1 MSHGNMTDSI
11 AVLDVRVQDR
21 RQQMPFFCAYHLG
34 IRVGRRMSER
44 RITARG
50 EPVYVDRYAG
60 HLMLCVIAVLFL
72 STLDAFLTLNILAN
86 GGKELNWFMA
96 VLIEDSTEKFVA
108 FKLALTS
115 LALILLMIHHEAHL
129 FKGIR
134 VRHINYSVL
143 AGYAILIGYELHLL
157 ALAMNGY

>member
-1 MSHGNMTDSI
+1 MTDSI
-11 AVLDVRVQDR
+11 AVLNIRGQER
-21 RQQMPFFCAYHLG
+21 RQEMPFFCAYHLG
-34 IRVGRRMSER
+34 IRNGRRMGER
-44 RITARG
+44 RITSRG
-50 EPVYVDRYAG
+50 KPVYVDRYAG
-60 HLMLCVIAVLFL
+60 HLMLCAIAVLFL
-72 STLDAFLTLNILAN
+72 SAMDAFLTLNILAN
-86 GGKELNWFMA
+86 GGKELNWFME

-115 LALILLMIHHEAHL
+115 LALVMLIIHHEVYL

-143 AGYAILIGYELHLL
+143 AGYAILIGYELWLI

>member
-1 MSHGNMTDSI
+1 MTDSI
-11 AVLDVRVQDR
+11 AVLNIRGQDR
-21 RQQMPFFCAYHLG
+21 RQEMPFFCAYHLG
-34 IRVGRRMSER
+34 IKSGRRTGER

-50 EPVYVDRYAG
+50 KPVYVDRYAS
-60 HLMLCVIAVLFL
+60 HLMLCAIAVLFL
-72 STLDAFLTLNILAN
+72 SAMDAFLTLNILAN
-86 GGKELNWFMA
+86 GGKELNWFME

-115 LALILLMIHHEAHL
+115 LALVMLIIHHEVHL

-143 AGYAILIGYELHLL
+143 AGYAILIGYELHLI
-157 ALAMNGY
+157 ALAMSGY

>member
-1 MSHGNMTDSI
+1 MTDSI
-11 AVLDVRVQDR
+11 AVLDIRTRNR
-21 RQQMPFFCAYHLG
+21 RQKMPFFCAYHLG
-34 IRVGRRMSER
+34 IKVGRRMGER

-60 HLMLCVIAVLFL
+60 HLILCAVAILFL

-115 LALILLMIHHEAHL
+115 LALILLIIHHEAHL

-134 VRHINYSVL
+134 VRHINYSIL
-143 AGYAILIGYELHLL
+143 AGYAILIGYELHLI
-157 ALAMNGY
+157 ALAMSSY